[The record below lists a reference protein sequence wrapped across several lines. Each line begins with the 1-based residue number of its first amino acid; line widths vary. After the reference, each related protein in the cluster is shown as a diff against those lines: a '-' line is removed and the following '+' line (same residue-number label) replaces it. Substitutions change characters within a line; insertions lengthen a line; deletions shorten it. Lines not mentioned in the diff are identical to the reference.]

1 MGIPKGQSHRAAI
14 LILALDA
21 ATSTVVVGLAS
32 LDGSVLSERRL
43 PGARGD
49 VIPAAVAE
57 LAGQIG
63 CGFSEVT
70 EIVCG
75 VGPGSFT
82 GIRIALAFAHG
93 ASFGRKL
100 PLVGVSSLEAVAVHP
115 DLVGQNPL
123 VLLDALRGEVY
134 VRDGDAP
141 DRRAPLEE
149 IGDLMRGRVVV
160 AEGRSDF
167 LARLPDGF
175 RPLAGHVSVRGLVA
189 LRSEGRQPLPNYLR
203 ASAPEEMRAGK

>member
-1 MGIPKGQSHRAAI
+1 M
-14 LILALDA
+14 ILALDA

-32 LDGSVLSERRL
+32 LDGRVLSERRL

-63 CGFSEVT
+63 CRLSDVT

-93 ASFGRKL
+93 TAFGRNL
-100 PLVGVSSLEAVAVHP
+100 PLVGVSSLEAVAAHA
-115 DLVGQNPL
+115 DLAGQHPL

-134 VRDGDAP
+134 VRDGNAP
-141 DRRAPLEE
+141 DRRTPLEE
-149 IGDLMRGRVVV
+149 NDALMQGRVVV
-160 AEGRSDF
+160 AEGRPDF

-175 RPLAGHVSVRGLVA
+175 RPLAAHVSAQGLVA
-189 LRSEGRQPLPNYLR
+189 LRSDGRDPLPNYLR